1 MKVNVSTSLS
11 PSTPPIISSDMTTR
25 RVRYNVLQGLFSIT
39 FLPFLWLEMVSINPR
54 RIYLLMFPGIEV
66 RLMSL

>member
-1 MKVNVSTSLS
+1 MSLS
-11 PSTPPIISSDMTTR
+11 PSTLPIISSDVTTR
-25 RVRYNVLQGLFSIT
+25 RVRYSVLKGLFSII